1 MSYSRFLEYLDKDK
15 VKKVDLFENG
25 TIAIVE
31 AVSPELGNRVQRVWV
46 QLPGL
51 SQELLQKFREKNID
65 FAVHNA
71 QEDSGSLLFNL
82 IGNLAFPLILIGGLF
97 LLSRRSS
104 GGMGGPGGP
113 GFPLA
118 FGQSKAKFQM
128 EPNTGVTF
136 DDVAG
141 VDEAKQDFME
151 VVEFLKKPERF
162 TAVGARIPKG
172 VLVVGPPGTGKT
184 LLAKAIAGEA
194 GVPFFSISGSEFV
207 EMFVGVGASRV
218 GDLFKK
224 AKENAP
230 CIVFVDEIDAV
241 GRQRGTG
248 IGEGN
253 DEREQ
258 TLNQLLT
265 EMDGFEGN
273 TGIIVIAATNRADIL
288 GSALLRPGRFDRQ
301 VTVDVPDIRGRTE
314 ILKVHGSNKKFDAD
328 VSLEVIAMRTP
339 GFSGADLANLLNEAA
354 ILAGRR
360 GKSAISSK
368 EIDDSID
375 RIVAGMEG
383 TVMTDG
389 KSKSLVAY
397 HEVGHAI
404 CGTLTPGHDPVQKV
418 TLIPRE
424 LLVDL
429 VERAA
434 EEVIF
439 GEPDVTTGAAG
450 DLQQITGLAKQMVTT
465 FGMSEIGPWS
475 LMESSAQSADVTMRM
490 MARNSMSEKLAED
503 IDTAVKR
510 LSDRAYEIA
519 LTHIRNNREAI
530 DKIVE
535 ILLEKETITGEEFR
549 AILSEFVEIPAENRV
564 IKPSQPKCMGLS
576 KSCVRPLTPTPL
588 RFLSTNTSKTPN
600 EFTNLCSKGRLNEA
614 FESFTSE
621 IWSDPSLFSH
631 LLQRCIHT
639 QSLSLLKH
647 LHSLIITS
655 GSSSEKFVSNHL
667 VNAYAKI
674 GELSTAVTLFDVMP
688 RKNIMSCNILIGGF
702 IQNGDLESAR
712 QVFGEMPERNVAT
725 WNAMVAGMTQFEF
738 NEEGLSLISQMH
750 GLGFM
755 LDEFTLGSVL
765 RGCAGLKDLN
775 AGMQVH
781 GYVVKSGF
789 EFNLVV
795 GSSLAHMYMKS
806 GSLGEGERVIK
817 AMPIRNVVACNTLI
831 AGRAQKGFSEG
842 ALDQYNM
849 MKMAGFRPDKI
860 MFVSVISSCS
870 ELATLGQGQ
879 QIHAEA
885 IKTGASTVVGVISS
899 LISMYSRCGCLDE
912 SVKAFLER
920 EEADVVLWSSMIA
933 AYGFHGKGEEAIEL
947 FNWMDQVGLDAN
959 DITFLSL
966 LYACSHCGLKDKGLQ
981 FFNLMIEKYGLEPR
995 LEHYTCVVDLLGR
1008 SGCLEEAEGFIRTM
1022 PVKKDAIIWM

>member
-1 MSYSRFLEYLDKDK
+1 MVASSALACVVGNGLSGSKTRTGFSKEIYGQQFVQSSRLSSLNNMCKVVNIRASLDQRRNDGRRGFLKLLLGNAGLAVPALLGNGKAIADEQGVSSSRMSYSRFLEYLDKDR
-15 VKKVDLFENG
+15 VTKVDLFENG

-31 AVSPELGNRVQRVWV
+31 AISPESGNQVQRVRV

-51 SQELLQKFREKNID
+51 SQELLQKLREKNID
-65 FAVHNA
+65 FAAHNA

-128 EPNTGVTF
+128 EPNTSVTF

-172 VLVVGPPGTGKT
+172 VLLVGPPGTGKT

-218 GDLFKK
+218 RDLFKK

-248 IGEGN
+248 IGGGN

-288 GSALLRPGRFDRQ
+288 DSALLRPGRFDRQ

-314 ILKVHGSNKKFDAD
+314 ILKVHASNKKFDSD

-360 GKSAISSK
+360 GKTAISSK

-404 CGTLTPGHDPVQKV
+404 CGTLTPGHDAVQKV
-418 TLIPRE
+418 TLVPRGQARGLTWFIPADDPTLISKQQLFARIVGG
-424 LLVDL
+424 LGG
-429 VERAA
+429 RAA

-439 GEPDVTTGAAG
+439 GEPEVTTGAVG
-450 DLQQITGLAKQMVTT
+450 DLQQITGLAKQMVVT
-465 FGMSEIGPWS
+465 FGMSDIGPWS
-475 LMESSAQSADVTMRM
+475 LMDTSAQSADMIMRM

-503 IDTAVKR
+503 IDAAVKR
-510 LSDRAYEIA
+510 ISDEAYVIA
-519 LTHIRNNREAI
+519 LSHIRNNREAI

-535 ILLEKETITGEEFR
+535 VLIEKETMTGDEFR

-564 IKPSQPKCMGLS
+564 P
-576 KSCVRPLTPTPL
+576 PTPA
-588 RFLSTNTSKTPN
+588 P
-600 EFTNLCSKGRLNEA
+600 
-614 FESFTSE
+614 
-621 IWSDPSLFSH
+621 
-631 LLQRCIHT
+631 
-639 QSLSLLKH
+639 
-647 LHSLIITS
+647 
-655 GSSSEKFVSNHL
+655 V
-667 VNAYAKI
+667 
-674 GELSTAVTLFDVMP
+674 TA
-688 RKNIMSCNILIGGF
+688 
-702 IQNGDLESAR
+702 Q
-712 QVFGEMPERNVAT
+712 
-725 WNAMVAGMTQFEF
+725 
-738 NEEGLSLISQMH
+738 
-750 GLGFM
+750 
-755 LDEFTLGSVL
+755 
-765 RGCAGLKDLN
+765 
-775 AGMQVH
+775 
-781 GYVVKSGF
+781 
-789 EFNLVV
+789 
-795 GSSLAHMYMKS
+795 
-806 GSLGEGERVIK
+806 
-817 AMPIRNVVACNTLI
+817 
-831 AGRAQKGFSEG
+831 
-842 ALDQYNM
+842 
-849 MKMAGFRPDKI
+849 
-860 MFVSVISSCS
+860 
-870 ELATLGQGQ
+870 
-879 QIHAEA
+879 
-885 IKTGASTVVGVISS
+885 
-899 LISMYSRCGCLDE
+899 
-912 SVKAFLER
+912 
-920 EEADVVLWSSMIA
+920 
-933 AYGFHGKGEEAIEL
+933 
-947 FNWMDQVGLDAN
+947 
-959 DITFLSL
+959 
-966 LYACSHCGLKDKGLQ
+966 
-981 FFNLMIEKYGLEPR
+981 
-995 LEHYTCVVDLLGR
+995 
-1008 SGCLEEAEGFIRTM
+1008 
-1022 PVKKDAIIWM
+1022 